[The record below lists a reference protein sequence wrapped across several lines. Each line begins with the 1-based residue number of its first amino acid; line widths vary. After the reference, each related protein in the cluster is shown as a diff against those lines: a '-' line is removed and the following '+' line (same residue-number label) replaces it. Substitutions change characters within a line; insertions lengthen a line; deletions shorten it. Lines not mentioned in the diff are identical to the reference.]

1 MNIALNDEDAK
12 TLRDFLEEY
21 LPELKFEAAR
31 TEAQPLRHVL
41 YTRQTM
47 VERLLDQLR
56 EVSTPRESSIT
67 SR

>member
-1 MNIALNDEDAK
+1 MNITLNDEDAK

-31 TEAQPLRHVL
+31 TEAQPLRHV
-41 YTRQTM
+41 YARQTI

-56 EVSTPRESSIT
+56 EVSTPRQSSIT

>member
-1 MNIALNDEDAK
+1 MNITLNDEDAK

-31 TEAQPLRHVL
+31 TDAKPLQHVL
-41 YTRQTM
+41 YTRQTT

-56 EVSTPRESSIT
+56 WTSTPH
-67 SR
+67 

>member
-1 MNIALNDEDAK
+1 MNITLNDEDAK

-31 TEAQPLRHVL
+31 TEAKRLRHVL

-47 VERLLDQLR
+47 AERLLDELHGA
-56 EVSTPRESSIT
+56 STPRVVE
-67 SR
+67 

>member
-1 MNIALNDEDAK
+1 MNITLNDEDAK

-31 TEAQPLRHVL
+31 TDAKPLQHVL

-47 VERLLDQLR
+47 VERLLDELHGT
-56 EVSTPRESSIT
+56 STPR
-67 SR
+67 